1 MKFRVGH
8 RVDRSRLQKRLGI
21 ILALLVGL
29 GIVTFIGVERWY
41 QHNLRA
47 PSSESS
53 EILFTVA
60 PGAPTSEVALQLQDA
75 GAIRSATAFIWYLSR
90 LEGEPVVQ
98 AGSYRLN
105 SSLSTPEVA
114 DMLVN
119 GRIDT
124 SLITILPG
132 LRLEQIKRTF
142 IDYGFS
148 AAEVETA
155 FKADYNHPL
164 LRYKKDSDSLEGYI
178 YPETLQITDDSTV
191 QSIIKRSF
199 DAFYDQLGP
208 TILEGIG
215 RQNLSPHEAIILA
228 SIIQKEASGQDDQRK
243 IAQVFLRRLREDMP
257 LGADATFRYAAA
269 LAGVEPTVDIDSP
282 YNTRTHAGLPPG
294 PIANFNIKALEAV
307 ANPADTNYLYF
318 VHGDDCLEAGGDCTT
333 YFARTLSEHESNVA
347 KYCSVNCQL

>member
-1 MKFRVGH
+1 MKFRAGK
-8 RVDRSRLQKRLGI
+8 RIDKSRFHKRLGL
-21 ILALLVGL
+21 ILAVMVGL
-29 GIVTFIGVERWY
+29 GIMTFFGVERWY
-41 QHNLRA
+41 QHNLRP
-47 PSSESS
+47 PSTESS

-60 PGAPTSEVALQLQDA
+60 PGTSTSDVAVQLQDA

-90 LEGEPVVQ
+90 LEGQPVVQ

-105 SSLSTPEVA
+105 SALSTAEVA

-119 GRIDT
+119 GRVDT

-132 LRLEQIKRTF
+132 LRLDQIKQKF

-148 AAEVETA
+148 TSEVETA

-178 YPETLQITDDSTV
+178 FPETLQITEDSTV

-208 TILEGIG
+208 TLLEGIG
-215 RQNLSPHEAIILA
+215 RQNLSPHQAIILA
-228 SIIQKEASGQDDQRK
+228 SIVHKEASGEDDQRK
-243 IAQVFLRRLREDMP
+243 IAQVFLSRLREDMP

-269 LAGVEPTVDIDSP
+269 IAGVEPTVDIDSP
-282 YNTRTHAGLPPG
+282 YNTRLHAGLPPG
-294 PIANFNIKALEAV
+294 PISNFTIKALQAV
-307 ANPADTNYLYF
+307 ANPADTDYLYF
-318 VHGDDCLEAGGDCTT
+318 VHGDDCLEDVGDCTT
-333 YFARTLSEHESNVA
+333 YFARTQAEHENNVNR
-347 KYCSVNCQL
+347 YCSKNCQL